1 METSCVTPFSSDGG
15 DSRQPAKTAWA
26 QNPQKAASGAH
37 AGRPKCTIVHLDL
50 GIGGAEQ
57 LVVLAALAMQGERK
71 SEAKLEEQSSE
82 GGNREGSGDDGF
94 DVEILTTNHDRSRC
108 FPATVDGRLKVSVYG
123 RFLPRSIFGKA
134 VALCSLLRM
143 FWLVLVIFVT
153 GRWRRKVIF
162 NDQVAAVNPLLSLFC
177 EKLVFYAHFP
187 DLHLVQRDA
196 ESTRLLACLK
206 KWYRAVLDAAEAA
219 TTGKCGLLLFN
230 SRFTEQTYRRTFPLM
245 RFPRHKVLYPPV
257 DTDAADAFR
266 RRFCRAACVASLKA
280 LPEFKD
286 FDFSVPFVF
295 SLNRYE
301 KKKDLQLAIHAVA
314 RGFNSRLPENAL
326 VFEELLRTALMQS
339 GFDVLWP
346 AAPSAQSPAS
356 KLAKAKRTQVVFVK
370 NIDEAARQCLMAVA
384 LCLVYTPFE
393 EHFGMV
399 PLEAN
404 ALGCPVVASNSGGP
418 RESVLHGKTG
428 FLCEHDARSFGD
440 AILRLAVMQRED
452 PPMYEEMR
460 QNGCRHVKE
469 NFSYGAFGIQLRR
482 LVAEA

>member
-1 METSCVTPFSSDGG
+1 
-15 DSRQPAKTAWA
+15 
-26 QNPQKAASGAH
+26 
-37 AGRPKCTIVHLDL
+37 
-50 GIGGAEQ
+50 
-57 LVVLAALAMQGERK
+57 MQGERK

-153 GRWRRKVIF
+153 GLWLSAICLSLSSVVEGRWRRKVIF

-219 TTGKCGLLLFN
+219 TTGQCGLLLFN

-314 RGFNSRLPENAL
+314 RAQSGFNSRLPENAL

-393 EHFGMV
+393 EHPPLPVGPVRGERARLSGRCLQFGR
-399 PLEAN
+399 
-404 ALGCPVVASNSGGP
+404 SP
-418 RESVLHGKTG
+418 RECPSRENGKWIKTG

-469 NFSYGAFGIQLRR
+469 NFSYGQCLTGLSSPFWST
-482 LVAEA
+482 